1 MFGRNRENLKN
12 KLQIDEEIFWYN
24 SIFDI
29 WAYYTAITKFICEK
43 NIHCFN
49 FSKFILKEEMIKLTF
64 CSIMLIRGFDRSWKK
79 NLFLA
84 PTLSFFFSIR
94 LKRRKAKEIKSNS
107 KHQAFDKFN
116 IVARLCYVYIYGNDI
131 RVSRVNNIYMEGN
144 YVLGYGLVFSIQI
157 ESFHSRESVRAAY
170 IVSSPISFFIN
181 FNTIKNRYNET
192 KISLQ
197 LRFR

>member
-1 MFGRNRENLKN
+1 MFIKVKPIHDVQAKQRKLKN
-12 KLQIDEEIFWYN
+12 KLNKRY
-24 SIFDI
+24 SISEYI
-29 WAYYTAITKFICEK
+29 AVNGTKFICEK
-43 NIHCFN
+43 TFVVY
-49 FSKFILKEEMIKLTF
+49 FLKFIIKEEMIKLTF
-64 CSIMLIRGFDRSWKK
+64 CSIM
-79 NLFLA
+79 
-84 PTLSFFFSIR
+84 SIR

-181 FNTIKNRYNET
+181 FNIIKNRYNET

>member
-49 FSKFILKEEMIKLTF
+49 FSKFIIKEEMIKLTF
-64 CSIMLIRGFDRSWKK
+64 CSIM
-79 NLFLA
+79 
-84 PTLSFFFSIR
+84 SIR

>member
-1 MFGRNRENLKN
+1 MLDNVYQEV
-12 KLQIDEEIFWYN
+12 
-24 SIFDI
+24 SIGV
-29 WAYYTAITKFICEK
+29 EK
-43 NIHCFN
+43 
-49 FSKFILKEEMIKLTF
+49 KY
-64 CSIMLIRGFDRSWKK
+64 
-79 NLFLA
+79 LFLA

-94 LKRRKAKEIKSNS
+94 LKRRKEIKLNS

-116 IVARLCYVYIYGNDI
+116 IVARLCYVYIYGDDI

-181 FNTIKNRYNET
+181 FNIIKNRYNET